1 MRKLIAAFI
10 ILLSP
15 FVYASE
21 QQGGQFKDL
30 GPWEVHYIAFPSTF
44 VQPNIAK
51 AYNLTR
57 SGNKAIVNI
66 SVLADK
72 PGKPAIKAKVTG
84 SAKNLLGKVVPLNF
98 KEVVEGEAV
107 YYLAQLDYDDEDIF
121 RFNVEITQDK
131 QTRKLTFSQKFYE
144 E

>member
-121 RFNVEITQDK
+121 RFNVEITKDK

>member
-98 KEVVEGEAV
+98 KEVV
-107 YYLAQLDYDDEDIF
+107 
-121 RFNVEITQDK
+121 
-131 QTRKLTFSQKFYE
+131 
-144 E
+144 